1 MLGAGGHAPLVVSFM
16 PAYKTPDNL
25 VELLSKV
32 VRSASRTAFYG
43 PRLSGAT
50 EITTLDEFHAI
61 PPTPLAEFRDRALRD
76 TLADKSNVEW
86 IVGASGGQSPKRT
99 PMVENA
105 DEGAIRYDV
114 LADAVKERIALDAST
129 VCTAVS
135 TPERRYFASEV
146 ATILIAAGAHAH
158 VFTDEGRPRT
168 YERLDLLGPQVVVM
182 LSPDL
187 SEERLPETTRLA
199 LTVNLEHRLKQL
211 PQLDVYH
218 VDGLGFLGHSSD
230 LRTYTLN
237 SDVYYFEQSE
247 DGRLIVTPIYGR
259 VQPALRVLTEDRVEF
274 VGESQVRF

>member
-1 MLGAGGHAPLVVSFM
+1 M

-25 VELLSKV
+25 IELLDKV

-43 PRLSGAT
+43 PRLSGVTGIA
-50 EITTLDEFHAI
+50 TLDEFRAI
-61 PPTPLAEFRDRALRD
+61 PPTPLSEFHERALRD
-76 TLADKSNVEW
+76 TLAEPSKVEW
-86 IVGASGGQSPKRT
+86 IVGADGGQSPTRT
-99 PMVENA
+99 AMVENA

-114 LADAVKERIALDAST
+114 LADAVKEQIPLDAST
-129 VCTAVS
+129 VCAAVS

-182 LSPDL
+182 LSPRL
-187 SEERLPETTRLA
+187 EEDRLPETTKLA
-199 LTVNLEHRLKQL
+199 LTFNREHRLTRLRQI
-211 PQLDVYH
+211 DVYH

-237 SDVYYFEQSE
+237 SDVYYFEQSS
-247 DGRLIVTPIYGR
+247 DGRLIVTPLYGR
-259 VQPALRVLTEDRVEF
+259 VQPALRVLTEDKVEF
-274 VGESQVRF
+274 VAESRVRFLE

>member
-1 MLGAGGHAPLVVSFM
+1 M

-43 PRLSGAT
+43 PRLSGVTGTAS
-50 EITTLDEFHAI
+50 LDEFRAI

-86 IVGASGGQSPKRT
+86 IVGADGGQSPTRT
-99 PMVENA
+99 AMVENA

-129 VCTAVS
+129 VCAAVS

-168 YERLDLLGPQVVVM
+168 YERLELLSPQVTVM
-182 LSPDL
+182 LSPQL
-187 SEERLPETTRLA
+187 EEDRLPESTKLA
-199 LTVNLEHRLKQL
+199 ITFNREHRLTRL

-247 DGRLIVTPIYGR
+247 DGRLMVTPIYGR
-259 VQPALRVLTEDRVEF
+259 VQPALRVLTENRVEF
-274 VGESQVRF
+274 VGESRVRF

>member
-1 MLGAGGHAPLVVSFM
+1 M

-25 VELLSKV
+25 IQLLNGV

-43 PRLSGAT
+43 TRLSGVTKVA
-50 EITTLDEFHAI
+50 TLDEFHAI
-61 PPTPLAEFRDRALRD
+61 PPTPLSEFHERALRD
-76 TLADKSNVEW
+76 TLAEPSKVEW
-86 IVGASGGQSPKRT
+86 IVGADGGQSTTRT
-99 PMVENA
+99 AMVENA

-114 LADAVKERIALDAST
+114 LADAVKEQISLDATT
-129 VCTAVS
+129 VCAAVS

-146 ATILIAAGAHAH
+146 ATILIAAGVHAH

-182 LSPDL
+182 LSPRL
-187 SEERLPETTRLA
+187 EEDRLPETTKLA
-199 LTVNLEHRLKQL
+199 ITFNREHQLTRI

-237 SDVYYFEQSE
+237 SDVYYFEQSS
-247 DGRLIVTPIYGR
+247 DGRLIVTPLYGR
-259 VQPALRVLTEDRVEF
+259 VQPALRVLTEDKVEF
-274 VGESQVRF
+274 VAESRVRFLE